1 MIRKEQRC
9 TKKENYHRNIR
20 NLFSSGTTAWIV
32 QCDSASFL
40 FFSCP
45 EVSKWHLQIWKEMLR
60 FKLAQ
65 CQLGFMV
72 FKTVPSWPVSKFSI
86 NQMAKVHRGLG
97 MLRIYFGPYLI
108 LLLFSDM
115 PRNSVR
121 MIKSS
126 YFYYHSQLSV
136 HRRDSSMA
144 SGWNISLVYIFIFI
158 FSPLY
163 LKGEWNCALF

>member
-9 TKKENYHRNIR
+9 TEKEKKNYHRNIR

-32 QCDSASFL
+32 ECDIASFL

-45 EVSKWHLQIWKEMLR
+45 EVSKWHLQIWKETSR

-72 FKTVPSWPVSKFSI
+72 FKTVLSWPVSKFSI
-86 NQMAKVHRGLG
+86 NWITKVCRG

-108 LLLFSDM
+108 LLLFSDIH
-115 PRNSVR
+115 RHSVQ
-121 MIKSS
+121 MIKSG
-126 YFYYHSQLSV
+126 YFYYHSQYSQLSV
-136 HRRDSSMA
+136 HRRNSSAA
-144 SGWNISLVYIFIFI
+144 SDWNISLVYVSSFI
-158 FSPLY
+158 FSPL
-163 LKGEWNCALF
+163 